1 MATTDKSTTKGTT
14 AANAPAAGTAKE
26 DKVDHGLAEQPN
38 ADAVQTAEGD
48 ELVRIDPAQNWR
60 PAAVARAGRHPG
72 TDRVLSKEELAD
84 ARKEMDELRGRM
96 AELEAMLGTGVA
108 RRTFLMS
115 EGTRQDVELHGH
127 GVEPGTGESFTRDD
141 LDRIPQYDGK

>member
-1 MATTDKSTTKGTT
+1 MATEKPTGKTT
-14 AANAPAAGTAKE
+14 ANAPAAGSGKE
-26 DKVDHGLAEQPN
+26 DQPSPKLSDRPN
-38 ADAVQTAEGD
+38 ADAVETGD
-48 ELVRIDPAQNWR
+48 GTELVRIDPAQNWR
-60 PAAVARAGRHPG
+60 PADVARGGRHPG

-84 ARKEMDELRGRM
+84 ARKEMDELRARM
-96 AELEAMLGTGVA
+96 AELEGILGTGVA

-127 GVEPGTGESFTRDD
+127 GVEPGTGESFTTDD